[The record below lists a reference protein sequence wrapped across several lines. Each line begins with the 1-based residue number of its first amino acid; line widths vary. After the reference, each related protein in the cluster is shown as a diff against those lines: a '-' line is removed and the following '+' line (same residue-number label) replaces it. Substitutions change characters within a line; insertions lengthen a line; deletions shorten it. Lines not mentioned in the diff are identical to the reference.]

1 MDYYREIMYHFKPQR
16 YEQKLKE
23 VSFMLNNISEILT
36 LKEVQQI
43 LKIGKN
49 KALVLVN
56 SGELKA
62 FRVGGTWR
70 IAREDL
76 IKFLMRCGR

>member
-1 MDYYREIMYHFKPQR
+1 
-16 YEQKLKE
+16 
-23 VSFMLNNISEILT
+23 MLNNISEILT

-49 KALVLVN
+49 KALMLVN

-62 FRVGGTWR
+62 FKIGGTWR

-76 IKFLMRCGR
+76 IKFLMRCGGMR

>member
-1 MDYYREIMYHFKPQR
+1 
-16 YEQKLKE
+16 
-23 VSFMLNNISEILT
+23 MLNNISEILT

-49 KALVLVN
+49 KALMLVN
-56 SGELKA
+56 NGELKA

-76 IKFLMRCGR
+76 IKFLMRCGG